1 MKKSKN
7 LQALEW
13 LDNEKKKDEAAIK
26 ANKEKTIHEVKGW
39 NKECMFPV
47 VEKKKEKWADKLKK
61 IFGKK

>member
-13 LDNEKKKDEAAIK
+13 LENEKKKDEAAIK
-26 ANKEKTIHEVKGW
+26 ANKQKTIAEVKSW
-39 NKECMFPV
+39 DKSQLFPV
-47 VEKKKEKWADKLKK
+47 VEKKKENFADKLKK